1 MTRFLIAIMQAV
13 ALTAFAA
20 EPPLRDFCE
29 PFKGEACEVVWEA
42 PTNQIPVSVKLL
54 KVVPTKFSS
63 NTVSNL
69 LQMAGLTQK
78 DKKRLPRDGVL
89 GEKDVLTYANKED
102 TRHVDII
109 PSQGT
114 IGLTKD
120 RPFAKIPKEMPVGV
134 PDDKQALNLA
144 LEILKQIGISQ
155 SELATD
161 SNGKPHLTFSE
172 GSVLHKDKSS
182 GQVVTNVVDRA
193 IMLSRQIDGIP
204 FWGTGGI
211 SMKFGNEGQLAHLEA
226 TCRAIKPDKD
236 CPVPDAA
243 GFTRRI
249 KLGRALIRK
258 EQSNAAYKKLTITKA
273 SLYYWESSGSEPQNQ
288 IYPFAV
294 LEAKTDQ
301 QGEDSNVQLFVPFAN
316 EN

>member
-1 MTRFLIAIMQAV
+1 MTRFIIVIMQAV
-13 ALTAFAA
+13 ALAAFAA

-29 PFKGEACEVVWEA
+29 PFNGAACEVVWEA

-78 DKKRLPRDGVL
+78 DKKRLTRDGVL

-120 RPFAKIPKEMPVGV
+120 SPFAKIPKEMPIGV

-144 LEILKQIGISQ
+144 LDILKKIGISQ

-204 FWGTGGI
+204 FWGTAGI
-211 SMKFGNEGQLAHLEA
+211 SMKFGNEGKLAHLEA
-226 TCRAIKPDKD
+226 TWRTVKPDKD

-243 GFTRRI
+243 NFINLI
-249 KLGRALIRK
+249 KSGRVLIRS
-258 EQSNAAYKKLTITKA
+258 EQANAAYKKLTITKA
-273 SLYYWESSGSEPQNQ
+273 SLYYWENSGSEPQSYL
-288 IYPFAV
+288 YPFAV
-294 LEAKTDQ
+294 LEAKTDL
-301 QGEDSNVQLFVPFAN
+301 QGENSEVQLFIPFVN
-316 EN
+316 E